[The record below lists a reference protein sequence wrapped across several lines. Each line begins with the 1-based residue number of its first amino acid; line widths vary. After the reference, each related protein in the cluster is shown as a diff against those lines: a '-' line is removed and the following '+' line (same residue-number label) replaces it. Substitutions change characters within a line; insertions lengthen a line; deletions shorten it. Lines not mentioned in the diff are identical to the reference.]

1 MRVALFFINL
11 CILLLCG
18 GNSLHATP
26 HDSHIGYTATPT
38 LSKNHQIKFF
48 HKDQESNLIEDADTD
63 LEEDYHF
70 GTDNKDNYAKKYIVN
85 SYLLLKV
92 WYQELSGLTVEK
104 TYFKRLKLFP
114 PFCGY
119 SSPIYIRQRV
129 LRI

>member
-1 MRVALFFINL
+1 MRVALIFLHL
-11 CILLLCG
+11 CILLLGG
-18 GNSLHATP
+18 GNNLHAATA
-26 HDSHIGYTATPT
+26 DNHIGYTATST

-48 HKDQESNLIEDADTD
+48 HKDQDSNLIEDADTD

-70 GTDNKDNYAKKYIVN
+70 GTDNNDNYAKKYVVS
-85 SYLLLKV
+85 SYLLPKI
-92 WYQELSGLTVEK
+92 WYQEFSGLIVEK

-119 SSPIYIRQRV
+119 SSPIYIRQRA